1 MLILFLFVF
10 TEVFPGL
17 VLFSMFL
24 DTSQEVIEALRLFGF
39 TSFRQGQEAAIMR
52 VLCGQPW
59 AFLFI
64 ICFFKY
70 E

>member
-1 MLILFLFVF
+1 LFVF
-10 TEVFPGL
+10 TEVFTGS

-52 VLCGQPW
+52 VLCGQP
-59 AFLFI
+59 
-64 ICFFKY
+64 
-70 E
+70 